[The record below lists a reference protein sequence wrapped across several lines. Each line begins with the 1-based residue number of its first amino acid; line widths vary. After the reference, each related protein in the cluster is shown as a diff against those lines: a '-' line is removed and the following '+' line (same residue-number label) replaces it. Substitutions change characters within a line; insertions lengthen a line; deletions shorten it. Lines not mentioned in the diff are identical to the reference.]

1 MQTETYDTDD
11 RLAKEALGG
20 DERAAARLYHR
31 YADRV
36 YRIAYRVTLD
46 EGFAKDAAQETW
58 IKVFKNLN
66 RYRESSSFTA
76 WVSSIAVRT
85 AIDMLRKT
93 ARISAMAPIEECCEQ
108 PASNEITARNWLA
121 DQELEA
127 EALRILQQLP
137 DTQRAAF
144 VLRHFENVSLREIG
158 EMLDCTE
165 GTVKAH
171 IHRAM
176 TAIRKELA
184 RFQRQELERS

>member
-1 MQTETYDTDD
+1 MQTGIHDSDD
-11 RLAKEALGG
+11 RLATDALGG

-36 YRIAYRVTLD
+36 YRIAYRVLLD
-46 EGFAKDAAQETW
+46 EGLAKDAAQETW

-66 RYRESSSFTA
+66 RFRSDSSFGA

-93 ARISAMAPIEECCEQ
+93 ARIPLMECIEECYEH
-108 PASNEITARNWLA
+108 PASNENSARNWLA
-121 DQELEA
+121 DQEFEA
-127 EALRILQQLP
+127 EALRVLKQLP

-144 VLRHFENVSLREIG
+144 VLRHFEEVTLREIG
-158 EMLDCTE
+158 EILDCTE

-171 IHRAM
+171 IYRAM
-176 TAIRKELA
+176 KVVRKELA
-184 RFQRQELERS
+184 RFQRREMDRS